1 MIFMSD
7 NTFGKLFRV
16 TTFGE
21 SHGVAV
27 GCVIDGCPA
36 GIKISEEEIQKDL
49 DKRKPGEGISGTKR
63 KESDT
68 AKILSGTFEGKTTGT
83 PICIITYNENQ
94 ISAHYDSIKDMFR
107 PGHADYTYTMK
118 YGNRDYRG
126 GGRSSARETL
136 ARVAAGA
143 VAKKILEKEG
153 IQVNGFVKSI
163 AEIECKNYSQKDIE
177 SVYSNELRVPDLKAG
192 KKMQEKIKQAIIA
205 KDSLGG
211 IVEVIAKGVPVGL
224 GEPIYGKLSS
234 QIANALMSIN
244 AVKGVEIGEGFNS
257 TKLKGSENN
266 DALRMEKGKVVFMSN
281 HAGGIV
287 GGISTGQ
294 DIIARVALKPVSSIA
309 QKQLTISKEFKNT
322 EIQVIGRHDVCI
334 APRAVPVVEAMMAI
348 TLVDAL
354 MQNKARK
361 F

>member
-1 MIFMSD
+1 MSD
-7 NTFGKLFRV
+7 NTFGKLFRI

-27 GCVIDGCPA
+27 GCVIDGCPS

-49 DKRKPGEGISGTKR
+49 DKRKPGEGIAATKR

-68 AKILSGTFEGKTTGT
+68 AKILSGVFEGKTTGT
-83 PICIITYNENQ
+83 PICIVAYNENQ
-94 ISAHYDSIKDMFR
+94 ISSDYGPIKDLFR
-107 PGHADYTYTMK
+107 PGHADYTYLMK
-118 YGNRDYRG
+118 YGIRDYRG

-136 ARVAAGA
+136 ARVAAGT

-153 IQVNGFVKSI
+153 IKIYAYVKAI
-163 AEIECKNYSQKDIE
+163 AGIECKDYSKKDIE
-177 SVYSNELRVPDLKAG
+177 NVYENELRTPDSNAA
-192 KKMQEKIKQAIIA
+192 KKMQEEIKKAIIA

-211 IVEVIAKGVPVGL
+211 VVEVIASGVPVGL
-224 GEPIYGKLSS
+224 GEPIYEKLSAK
-234 QIANALMSIN
+234 IASALMSIN
-244 AVKGVEIGEGFNS
+244 AVKGVEIGDGFDC

-266 DALRMEKGKVVFMSN
+266 DAMRMEKGKVTFLSN
-281 HAGGIV
+281 HSGGII

-294 DIIARVALKPVSSIA
+294 DIITRVAIKPVSSIA
-309 QKQLTISKEFKNT
+309 QKQLTISKEMKNA
-322 EIQVIGRHDVCI
+322 EIEVIGRHDVCI
-334 APRAVPVVEAMMAI
+334 APRAVPVVEAMLAI

-361 F
+361 I